1 MYKIEVTQEMGRG
14 LFANQFIMPDQI
26 IFEAELLV
34 LNEVDTKKVNETELK
49 YYTFKYNDLQDCL
62 VLGDGELFN
71 HNGHPNVDYK
81 LVEVD
86 GRFKMR
92 FTATQ
97 VILSGSQLFIDY
109 NADIRVE
116 IEHYIKSES
125 LTA

>member
-1 MYKIEVTQEMGRG
+1 MYSIKLSEVDGRG
-14 LFANQFIMPDQI
+14 LYAEQFIMPDQV

-34 LNEVDTKKVNETELK
+34 LNEQDTKKVNETELK
-49 YYTFKYNDLQDCL
+49 YYTFKFNDLQDCL

-71 HNGHPNVDYK
+71 HNGHANIEYK

-97 VILSGSQLFIDY
+97 VILKGSQLFIDY
-109 NADIRVE
+109 NADMTID
-116 IEHYIKSES
+116 IEHYINSES
-125 LTA
+125 LIA